1 MAAVS
6 PFKMATVSHHLQFDF
21 VLAKLELIL
30 ANPLAKVSVNLSVA
44 HQKVETQQRPKAS
57 KETILKETLSIKT
70 NLYEDPKKGVFQ
82 EKIATLEVVLNNSKV
97 TNVIGIAKLDLANYV
112 NSSGDKLETLVL
124 QKSPEYQGKITLGIN
139 CGPAIE
145 GSPEDDGGSNVQGNR
160 NFNTLEPNDSVSQR
174 ELSDTGKNHHSNNTK
189 RSITPNIR
197 PMKNPASKFFF
208 RMFFLYKYHIIFILS
223 LKLKLK

>member
-6 PFKMATVSHHLQFDF
+6 PFKMATIPHHLQFDF

-30 ANPLAKVSVNLSVA
+30 ANPLAKVSVILSVA
-44 HQKVETQQRPKAS
+44 QKRVKTEQLPKAS
-57 KETILKETLSIKT
+57 KETLLKETLSIQT

-82 EKIATLEVVLNNSKV
+82 EKMATIEVLLNNSKV
-97 TNVIGIAKLDLANYV
+97 SNVIGILKLDLANYV
-112 NSSGDKLETLVL
+112 NSTGDKLETFVL

-145 GSPEDDGGSNVQGNR
+145 GSPEDEGGSNVQGNR

-174 ELSDTGKNHHSNNTK
+174 ELSDTGKNHHSTNTK

-197 PMKNPASKFFF
+197 PMKNPASKFIFF
-208 RMFFLYKYHIIFILS
+208 IFFYPYAYDNGVFLLNFLN
-223 LKLKLK
+223 